1 MVLGSIS
8 IAGMSVG
15 ELIALISLIA
25 AIVGFVI
32 RWALVA
38 PLRNMIDSL
47 DITLKSLREEMSE
60 SKKDRMSLREK
71 QNNHDKEIALL
82 KREDKAI
89 WKYIAEKKIRR
100 RKNNENQLESKNEI
114 KSVLGVSYPANFS
127 FSAAVARMV
136 WSDDTCRY
144 NQQASIGFC

>member
-60 SKKDRMSLREK
+60 SKKDRMSL
-71 QNNHDKEIALL
+71 
-82 KREDKAI
+82 
-89 WKYIAEKKIRR
+89 
-100 RKNNENQLESKNEI
+100 
-114 KSVLGVSYPANFS
+114 
-127 FSAAVARMV
+127 
-136 WSDDTCRY
+136 
-144 NQQASIGFC
+144 

>member
-71 QNNHDKEIALL
+71 QNDHDKEIALL
-82 KREDKAI
+82 KR
-89 WKYIAEKKIRR
+89 
-100 RKNNENQLESKNEI
+100 
-114 KSVLGVSYPANFS
+114 
-127 FSAAVARMV
+127 
-136 WSDDTCRY
+136 
-144 NQQASIGFC
+144 

>member
-1 MVLGSIS
+1 MALGSIS

-47 DITLKSLREEMSE
+47 DITLNSLREEMSE
-60 SKKDRMSLREK
+60 SKKDRISLREK
-71 QNNHDKEIALL
+71 QNDHDKEIALL
-82 KREDKAI
+82 
-89 WKYIAEKKIRR
+89 
-100 RKNNENQLESKNEI
+100 
-114 KSVLGVSYPANFS
+114 
-127 FSAAVARMV
+127 
-136 WSDDTCRY
+136 
-144 NQQASIGFC
+144 

>member
-1 MVLGSIS
+1 MTLGSIS

-15 ELIALISLIA
+15 ELIGLISLIA

-60 SKKDRMSLREK
+60 SKKDRISLREK
-71 QNNHDKEIALL
+71 QNDHDKEIALL
-82 KREDKAI
+82 KREDKA
-89 WKYIAEKKIRR
+89 
-100 RKNNENQLESKNEI
+100 
-114 KSVLGVSYPANFS
+114 
-127 FSAAVARMV
+127 
-136 WSDDTCRY
+136 
-144 NQQASIGFC
+144 

>member
-71 QNNHDKEIALL
+71 QNDHDKEIALL
-82 KREDKAI
+82 
-89 WKYIAEKKIRR
+89 
-100 RKNNENQLESKNEI
+100 
-114 KSVLGVSYPANFS
+114 
-127 FSAAVARMV
+127 
-136 WSDDTCRY
+136 
-144 NQQASIGFC
+144 

>member
-1 MVLGSIS
+1 MALGSIS

-47 DITLKSLREEMSE
+47 DITLNSLREEMSE
-60 SKKDRMSLREK
+60 SKKDRISLREK
-71 QNNHDKEIALL
+71 QNDHDKEIALL
-82 KREDKAI
+82 KREDKA
-89 WKYIAEKKIRR
+89 
-100 RKNNENQLESKNEI
+100 
-114 KSVLGVSYPANFS
+114 
-127 FSAAVARMV
+127 
-136 WSDDTCRY
+136 
-144 NQQASIGFC
+144 

>member
-1 MVLGSIS
+1 MALGSIS

-47 DITLKSLREEMSE
+47 DITLNSLREEMSE
-60 SKKDRMSLREK
+60 SKKDRISLREK
-71 QNNHDKEIALL
+71 QNDHDKEIALL
-82 KREDKAI
+82 KREDK
-89 WKYIAEKKIRR
+89 
-100 RKNNENQLESKNEI
+100 
-114 KSVLGVSYPANFS
+114 
-127 FSAAVARMV
+127 
-136 WSDDTCRY
+136 
-144 NQQASIGFC
+144 

>member
-1 MVLGSIS
+1 MALGSIS

-47 DITLKSLREEMSE
+47 DITLNSLREEMSE
-60 SKKDRMSLREK
+60 SK
-71 QNNHDKEIALL
+71 
-82 KREDKAI
+82 
-89 WKYIAEKKIRR
+89 
-100 RKNNENQLESKNEI
+100 
-114 KSVLGVSYPANFS
+114 
-127 FSAAVARMV
+127 
-136 WSDDTCRY
+136 
-144 NQQASIGFC
+144 

>member
-1 MVLGSIS
+1 MALGSIS

-47 DITLKSLREEMSE
+47 DITLNSLREEMSE
-60 SKKDRMSLREK
+60 SKKDRISLREK
-71 QNNHDKEIALL
+71 QNDHDKEIAL
-82 KREDKAI
+82 
-89 WKYIAEKKIRR
+89 
-100 RKNNENQLESKNEI
+100 
-114 KSVLGVSYPANFS
+114 
-127 FSAAVARMV
+127 
-136 WSDDTCRY
+136 
-144 NQQASIGFC
+144 

>member
-15 ELIALISLIA
+15 ELIALVTLIA
-25 AIVGFVI
+25 GIVGFVV
-32 RWALVA
+32 RWALIA

-47 DITLKSLREEMSE
+47 DITLNSLREEMSE

-89 WKYIAEKKIRR
+89 WKYIAEKKD
-100 RKNNENQLESKNEI
+100 KKEEE
-114 KSVLGVSYPANFS
+114 
-127 FSAAVARMV
+127 
-136 WSDDTCRY
+136 
-144 NQQASIGFC
+144 

>member
-71 QNNHDKEIALL
+71 QNDHDKEIA
-82 KREDKAI
+82 
-89 WKYIAEKKIRR
+89 
-100 RKNNENQLESKNEI
+100 
-114 KSVLGVSYPANFS
+114 
-127 FSAAVARMV
+127 
-136 WSDDTCRY
+136 
-144 NQQASIGFC
+144 

>member
-1 MVLGSIS
+1 MALGSIS

-47 DITLKSLREEMSE
+47 DITLNSLREEMSE
-60 SKKDRMSLREK
+60 SKKDRISLREK
-71 QNNHDKEIALL
+71 QNDHDKEIALL
-82 KREDKAI
+82 K
-89 WKYIAEKKIRR
+89 
-100 RKNNENQLESKNEI
+100 
-114 KSVLGVSYPANFS
+114 
-127 FSAAVARMV
+127 
-136 WSDDTCRY
+136 
-144 NQQASIGFC
+144 

>member
-47 DITLKSLREEMSE
+47 DITLNSLREEMSE
-60 SKKDRMSLREK
+60 SKKDRISLREK
-71 QNNHDKEIALL
+71 QNDHDKEIALL
-82 KREDKAI
+82 
-89 WKYIAEKKIRR
+89 
-100 RKNNENQLESKNEI
+100 
-114 KSVLGVSYPANFS
+114 
-127 FSAAVARMV
+127 
-136 WSDDTCRY
+136 
-144 NQQASIGFC
+144 

>member
-1 MVLGSIS
+1 MALGSIS

-47 DITLKSLREEMSE
+47 DITLNSLREEMSE
-60 SKKDRMSLREK
+60 SKKDRISLREK
-71 QNNHDKEIALL
+71 QND
-82 KREDKAI
+82 
-89 WKYIAEKKIRR
+89 
-100 RKNNENQLESKNEI
+100 
-114 KSVLGVSYPANFS
+114 
-127 FSAAVARMV
+127 
-136 WSDDTCRY
+136 
-144 NQQASIGFC
+144 

>member
-1 MVLGSIS
+1 M
-8 IAGMSVG
+8 AGMSVG

-71 QNNHDKEIALL
+71 QNDHDKEIALL
-82 KREDKAI
+82 KR
-89 WKYIAEKKIRR
+89 
-100 RKNNENQLESKNEI
+100 
-114 KSVLGVSYPANFS
+114 
-127 FSAAVARMV
+127 
-136 WSDDTCRY
+136 
-144 NQQASIGFC
+144 

>member
-1 MVLGSIS
+1 MALGSIS

-47 DITLKSLREEMSE
+47 DITLNSLREEMSE
-60 SKKDRMSLREK
+60 SKKDRISLREK
-71 QNNHDKEIALL
+71 QNDHDKEIALL
-82 KREDKAI
+82 KRE
-89 WKYIAEKKIRR
+89 
-100 RKNNENQLESKNEI
+100 
-114 KSVLGVSYPANFS
+114 
-127 FSAAVARMV
+127 
-136 WSDDTCRY
+136 
-144 NQQASIGFC
+144 

>member
-47 DITLKSLREEMSE
+47 DITLNSLREEMSE
-60 SKKDRMSLREK
+60 SKKDRISLREK
-71 QNNHDKEIALL
+71 QN
-82 KREDKAI
+82 
-89 WKYIAEKKIRR
+89 
-100 RKNNENQLESKNEI
+100 
-114 KSVLGVSYPANFS
+114 
-127 FSAAVARMV
+127 
-136 WSDDTCRY
+136 
-144 NQQASIGFC
+144 

>member
-1 MVLGSIS
+1 MTLGSIS

-15 ELIALISLIA
+15 ELIGLISLIA

-47 DITLKSLREEMSE
+47 DITLNSLREEMSE
-60 SKKDRMSLREK
+60 SKKERISLREK
-71 QNNHDKEIALL
+71 QNDHDKEIALL

-89 WKYIAEKKIRR
+89 WKYIAKTEKEEK
-100 RKNNENQLESKNEI
+100 
-114 KSVLGVSYPANFS
+114 
-127 FSAAVARMV
+127 
-136 WSDDTCRY
+136 
-144 NQQASIGFC
+144 

>member
-47 DITLKSLREEMSE
+47 DITLNSLREEMSE
-60 SKKDRMSLREK
+60 SKKDRISLREK
-71 QNNHDKEIALL
+71 QNDH
-82 KREDKAI
+82 
-89 WKYIAEKKIRR
+89 
-100 RKNNENQLESKNEI
+100 
-114 KSVLGVSYPANFS
+114 
-127 FSAAVARMV
+127 
-136 WSDDTCRY
+136 
-144 NQQASIGFC
+144 

>member
-1 MVLGSIS
+1 MALGSIS

-47 DITLKSLREEMSE
+47 DITLNSLREEMSE
-60 SKKDRMSLREK
+60 SKKDRISLREK
-71 QNNHDKEIALL
+71 QNDHDKEIALL
-82 KREDKAI
+82 KR
-89 WKYIAEKKIRR
+89 
-100 RKNNENQLESKNEI
+100 
-114 KSVLGVSYPANFS
+114 
-127 FSAAVARMV
+127 
-136 WSDDTCRY
+136 
-144 NQQASIGFC
+144 

>member
-1 MVLGSIS
+1 MTLGSIS

-47 DITLKSLREEMSE
+47 DITLNSLREEMSE
-60 SKKDRMSLREK
+60 SKKDRISLREK
-71 QNNHDKEIALL
+71 QNDHDK
-82 KREDKAI
+82 
-89 WKYIAEKKIRR
+89 
-100 RKNNENQLESKNEI
+100 
-114 KSVLGVSYPANFS
+114 
-127 FSAAVARMV
+127 
-136 WSDDTCRY
+136 
-144 NQQASIGFC
+144 

>member
-1 MVLGSIS
+1 MALGSIS

-47 DITLKSLREEMSE
+47 DITLNSLREEMSE
-60 SKKDRMSLREK
+60 SKKDRISLREK
-71 QNNHDKEIALL
+71 QNDHDKEIALL
-82 KREDKAI
+82 KGEDKAI
-89 WKYIAEKKIRR
+89 WKYIAKTEKEEK
-100 RKNNENQLESKNEI
+100 
-114 KSVLGVSYPANFS
+114 
-127 FSAAVARMV
+127 
-136 WSDDTCRY
+136 
-144 NQQASIGFC
+144 

>member
-1 MVLGSIS
+1 MALGSIS

-47 DITLKSLREEMSE
+47 DITLNSLREEMSE
-60 SKKDRMSLREK
+60 SKKDRISLRE
-71 QNNHDKEIALL
+71 
-82 KREDKAI
+82 
-89 WKYIAEKKIRR
+89 
-100 RKNNENQLESKNEI
+100 
-114 KSVLGVSYPANFS
+114 
-127 FSAAVARMV
+127 
-136 WSDDTCRY
+136 
-144 NQQASIGFC
+144 

>member
-47 DITLKSLREEMSE
+47 DITLNSLREEMSE
-60 SKKDRMSLREK
+60 SKKDRISLRE
-71 QNNHDKEIALL
+71 
-82 KREDKAI
+82 
-89 WKYIAEKKIRR
+89 
-100 RKNNENQLESKNEI
+100 
-114 KSVLGVSYPANFS
+114 
-127 FSAAVARMV
+127 
-136 WSDDTCRY
+136 
-144 NQQASIGFC
+144 

>member
-1 MVLGSIS
+1 MALGSIS

-47 DITLKSLREEMSE
+47 DITLNSLREEMSE
-60 SKKDRMSLREK
+60 SKK
-71 QNNHDKEIALL
+71 
-82 KREDKAI
+82 
-89 WKYIAEKKIRR
+89 
-100 RKNNENQLESKNEI
+100 
-114 KSVLGVSYPANFS
+114 
-127 FSAAVARMV
+127 
-136 WSDDTCRY
+136 
-144 NQQASIGFC
+144 

>member
-1 MVLGSIS
+1 MALGSIS

-47 DITLKSLREEMSE
+47 DITLNSLREEMSE
-60 SKKDRMSLREK
+60 SKKDRISLREK
-71 QNNHDKEIALL
+71 QNDHDKE
-82 KREDKAI
+82 
-89 WKYIAEKKIRR
+89 
-100 RKNNENQLESKNEI
+100 
-114 KSVLGVSYPANFS
+114 
-127 FSAAVARMV
+127 
-136 WSDDTCRY
+136 
-144 NQQASIGFC
+144 